1 MMEILL
7 NKIPCMSGICP
18 EVYLE
23 KAFEKHGLMP
33 EKRLENAKELGETSL
48 MFLVHPTLNEDD
60 MAVVAD
66 VVRSVA
72 EKAFK

>member
-1 MMEILL
+1 
-7 NKIPCMSGICP
+7 
-18 EVYLE
+18 
-23 KAFEKHGLMP
+23 
-33 EKRLENAKELGETSL
+33 